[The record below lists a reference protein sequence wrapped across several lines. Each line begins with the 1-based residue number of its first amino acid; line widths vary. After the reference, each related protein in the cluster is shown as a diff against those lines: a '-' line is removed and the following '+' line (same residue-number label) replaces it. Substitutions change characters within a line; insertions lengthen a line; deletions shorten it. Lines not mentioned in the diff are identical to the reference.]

1 MLLNK
6 LKSEQNSTETSINMT
21 SFNIFYF
28 FLNSNNWQVD
38 EIFFF
43 F

>member
-21 SFNIFYF
+21 SFNNFF